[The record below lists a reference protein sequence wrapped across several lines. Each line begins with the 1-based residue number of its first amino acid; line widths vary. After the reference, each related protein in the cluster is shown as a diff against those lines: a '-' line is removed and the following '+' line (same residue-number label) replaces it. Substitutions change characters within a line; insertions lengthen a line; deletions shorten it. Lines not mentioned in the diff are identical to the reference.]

1 MDAQTLQAY
10 VVVAKFVQVLA
21 DLLLDVSQ
29 LDLLSLHGDDQ
40 LLLNPPVVVLQD
52 LLDPLAVS
60 SDACLDLLPVLG
72 LGVTQM
78 GHHRR

>member
-60 SDACLDLLPVLG
+60 GDACLDLLPVLG
-72 LGVTQM
+72 LGVAQM